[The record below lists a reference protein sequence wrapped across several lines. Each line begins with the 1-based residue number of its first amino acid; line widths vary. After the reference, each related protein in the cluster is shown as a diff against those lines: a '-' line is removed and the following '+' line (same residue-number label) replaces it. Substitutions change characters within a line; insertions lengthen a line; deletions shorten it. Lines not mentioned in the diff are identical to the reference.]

1 MRLKSFYFSVLIYLL
16 TSTCGNLG
24 TVEKPEN
31 LIDETMMENI
41 LYEAAMMDVMN
52 TYSVLNPD
60 FEEILGAPYLYKKY
74 KIDSLQLVQSE
85 EYYTKNPRIYHRI
98 YSRVLI
104 RMEKDKDSIND
115 VINERKKIAQ

>member
-1 MRLKSFYFSVLIYLL
+1 MRLQPFCFSVLIYLF
-16 TSTCGNLG
+16 TSACGNLG

-31 LIDETMMENI
+31 LIDQKTMENI
-41 LYEAAMMDVMN
+41 LYDVAVMDAMS
-52 TYSVLNPD
+52 TFSKLNPD

>member
-16 TSTCGNLG
+16 TSACGNLG

-41 LYEAAMMDVMN
+41 LYDAAMMDVMN
-52 TYSVLNPD
+52 TYSELNPD

-74 KIDSLQLVQSE
+74 KIDSS
-85 EYYTKNPRIYHRI
+85 K
-98 YSRVLI
+98 
-104 RMEKDKDSIND
+104 
-115 VINERKKIAQ
+115 